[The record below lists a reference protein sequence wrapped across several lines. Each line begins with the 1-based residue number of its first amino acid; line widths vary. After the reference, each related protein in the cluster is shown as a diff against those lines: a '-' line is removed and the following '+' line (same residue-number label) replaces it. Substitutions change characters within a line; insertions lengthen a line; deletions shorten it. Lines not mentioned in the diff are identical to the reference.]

1 MNKSS
6 TQSFD
11 VKTIFLLLFIVI
23 ITMAASMLFV
33 EMSIMLAIAI
43 TIGVILAIV
52 SFINTEL
59 ALYILIISMLLGPQ
73 FLVGGAE
80 LAPGR
85 GRAGITLR
93 FDDFILLVIGL
104 SWFFKTAIN
113 KELGLFADTPLNRGI
128 GFYFAI
134 CLISTLIGYL
144 MGRVKGLTGIFFVLK
159 YFEYF
164 IIYFM
169 VVNQIKEKKQI
180 ERFLVTILVVCFI
193 VCLVAI
199 YQIPSGGRVS
209 APFEGEGSGEPNT
222 LGGYLVLMMS
232 IAMGLLLNYGTK
244 KQKSYLGILLFFIV
258 IALAATLSR
267 SSWISLGPMFLALIY
282 FNKKKAVIIIPL
294 AVILMISPFI
304 IPENVKQRALY
315 TVAQPTETGQ
325 IVIGNT
331 RIDTSTSARLA
342 SWKMVLTSDFIKQP
356 IIGYGITGYGFLD
369 AQYPRVLAETGLVGL
384 FVFLYLLRTI
394 YINARNAYRNTTDPL
409 YKGLTVGYLAGFW
422 AMITHGIGSN
432 TFIIVRIMEPF
443 WFLTAMIIMIPVLSE
458 AHEEKTEAELPIR

>member
-23 ITMAASMLFV
+23 ITMAASMMFV
-33 EMSIMLAIAI
+33 KMSIMLAIAI

-73 FLVGGAE
+73 FLIGGAE
-80 LAPGR
+80 LIPGR

-193 VCLVAI
+193 VCLVAV

-209 APFEGEGSGEPNT
+209 APFEGEGGEPNT

-394 YINARNAYRNTTDPL
+394 YINTRNAYRNTTDPL

>member
-33 EMSIMLAIAI
+33 KMSIMLAIAI

-80 LAPGR
+80 LIPGR

-128 GFYFAI
+128 GYYFAI
-134 CLISTLIGYL
+134 CLVATLIGYM
-144 MGRVKGLTGIFFVLK
+144 MGRMKGLTGIFFVLK

-169 VVNQIKEKKQI
+169 AVNQIKEKKQI
-180 ERFLVTILVVCFI
+180 ERFLVTIL
-193 VCLVAI
+193 
-199 YQIPSGGRVS
+199 
-209 APFEGEGSGEPNT
+209 
-222 LGGYLVLMMS
+222 
-232 IAMGLLLNYGTK
+232 
-244 KQKSYLGILLFFIV
+244 
-258 IALAATLSR
+258 
-267 SSWISLGPMFLALIY
+267 
-282 FNKKKAVIIIPL
+282 
-294 AVILMISPFI
+294 
-304 IPENVKQRALY
+304 
-315 TVAQPTETGQ
+315 
-325 IVIGNT
+325 
-331 RIDTSTSARLA
+331 
-342 SWKMVLTSDFIKQP
+342 
-356 IIGYGITGYGFLD
+356 
-369 AQYPRVLAETGLVGL
+369 
-384 FVFLYLLRTI
+384 
-394 YINARNAYRNTTDPL
+394 
-409 YKGLTVGYLAGFW
+409 
-422 AMITHGIGSN
+422 
-432 TFIIVRIMEPF
+432 
-443 WFLTAMIIMIPVLSE
+443 
-458 AHEEKTEAELPIR
+458 

>member
-1 MNKSS
+1 MNKISS
-6 TQSFD
+6 QSFD
-11 VKTIFLLLFIVI
+11 ARTIFLLFFIVI
-23 ITMAASMLFV
+23 VTMAASMMFV
-33 EMSIMLAIAI
+33 KMSITLAIAI
-43 TIGVILAIV
+43 TIGVILAVV
-52 SFINTEL
+52 SFINAEL
-59 ALYILIISMLLGPQ
+59 ALYILIVSMLLGPQ
-73 FLVGGAE
+73 FVVGGAE
-80 LAPGR
+80 LVPGR

-128 GFYFAI
+128 GYYFAI
-134 CLISTLIGYL
+134 CLVSTLIGYL
-144 MGRVKGLTGIFFVLK
+144 MGRMKGLTGIFFVLK

-164 IIYFM
+164 IVYFM
-169 VVNQIKEKKQI
+169 AVNQIKEKKQI

-193 VCLVAI
+193 VCLVAV

-209 APFEGEGSGEPNT
+209 APFEGDESGEPNT

-232 IAMGLLLNYGTK
+232 IAIGLLLNYGTK

-294 AVILMISPFI
+294 MVIMLIAPFI

-315 TVAQPTETGQ
+315 TVDQPAEEGQ
-325 IVIGNT
+325 IVVGKT

-342 SWKMVLTSDFIKQP
+342 SWKMVLTSDFLKQP
-356 IIGYGITGYGFLD
+356 IIGYGITGYRFLD

-384 FVFLYLLRTI
+384 FIFLYLLRTI
-394 YINARNAYRNTTDPL
+394 FINARNAYRNTVDPL
-409 YKGLTVGYLAGFW
+409 YKGLTIGYLSGFW
-422 AMITHGIGSN
+422 AMLTHGIGSN

-443 WFLTAMIIMIPVLSE
+443 WFLTAMVIMIPVLSE

>member
-33 EMSIMLAIAI
+33 KMSIMLAIAI
-43 TIGVILAIV
+43 IIGVILAIV
-52 SFINTEL
+52 SFINAEL

-73 FLVGGAE
+73 FVVGGAE
-80 LAPGR
+80 LVPGR

-93 FDDFILLVIGL
+93 FDDFVLLVIGL

-128 GFYFAI
+128 GYYFAI
-134 CLISTLIGYL
+134 CLVSTLFGYL
-144 MGRVKGLTGIFFVLK
+144 MGRMKGLTGIFFVLK

-169 VVNQIKEKKQI
+169 AVNQIKEKKQI
-180 ERFLVTILVVCFI
+180 ERYLVTIFAVCFI
-193 VCLVAI
+193 VCLVAV

-209 APFEGEGSGEPNT
+209 APFEGEGAGEPNT

-232 IAMGLLLNYGTK
+232 IAIGLLLNYGTK

-267 SSWISLGPMFLALIY
+267 SSWISLVPMFLALIY

-294 AVILMISPFI
+294 MVIIVIAPFI

-315 TVAQPTETGQ
+315 TVAQPTEEGQ
-325 IVIGNT
+325 IVIGKT

-342 SWKMVLTSDFIKQP
+342 SWKMVLTSDFLKQP
-356 IIGYGITGYGFLD
+356 IIGYGITGYRFLD
-369 AQYPRVLAETGLVGL
+369 AQYPRMLAETGLVGL
-384 FVFLYLLRTI
+384 FIFLYLLRTI
-394 YINARNAYRNTTDPL
+394 YINARNTYHNTTDPL
-409 YKGLTVGYLAGFW
+409 YKGLTLGYLAGFW

-443 WFLTAMIIMIPVLSE
+443 WFLTAMVIMIPVLSE
-458 AHEEKTEAELPIR
+458 AHEEKIEAELPIR

>member
-1 MNKSS
+1 MNKISS
-6 TQSFD
+6 QSFD
-11 VKTIFLLLFIVI
+11 VKTIFLLFFIVFVTI
-23 ITMAASMLFV
+23 AASMLFV
-33 EMSIMLAIAI
+33 KMSITLAIAI

-52 SFINTEL
+52 SFINAEL

-80 LAPGR
+80 LVPGR

-144 MGRVKGLTGIFFVLK
+144 MGRMKGLTGIFFVLK

-164 IIYFM
+164 IVYFM
-169 VVNQIKEKKQI
+169 AVNHIKEKKQI

-193 VCLVAI
+193 VCLVAV

-209 APFEGEGSGEPNT
+209 APFEGEGAGEPNT

-294 AVILMISPFI
+294 AVIIMISSFI

-315 TVAQPTETGQ
+315 TVAQPAEEGQ
-325 IVIGNT
+325 IVIGKT

-342 SWKMVLTSDFIKQP
+342 SWKMVLTSDFLKQP
-356 IIGYGITGYGFLD
+356 IIGYGITGYHFLD

-384 FVFLYLLRTI
+384 FIFIYLLRTI
-394 YINARNAYRNTTDPL
+394 YINARNVYRNTIDPL

-443 WFLTAMIIMIPVLSE
+443 WFLTAMVIMIPVLSE
-458 AHEEKTEAELPIR
+458 ADEEKIKAELPIR